1 MATQDIRTDVRRLVI
16 AVPGTTETTETADPR
31 VQVGML
37 TQATMFLPADKF
49 DILFLN
55 YAALYGEGTS
65 YRESRDE
72 GILKLQE
79 LLVKFERDAWEG
91 DEIYLLGYSQGA
103 AIVTLAVKG
112 MRTAY
117 LENPEDNTVVP
128 SILNR
133 IKGIYFLANPHRQP
147 GMIIG
152 PDPGGEGIAFSEEDG
167 WWGELKDRVMEVTAP
182 GDIIGSSDPNTTF
195 LKRLPGY
202 TIDMNWA
209 DLIGWAESVYH
220 MMIKTNPLTLYPELR
235 KEFGILTYLSRYF
248 NTVLALYNYIASNV
262 HVKYHTYRVIGEDTG
277 PVIFAHD
284 ILEKASVSHVD

>member
-1 MATQDIRTDVRRLVI
+1 MATQDIPTDVARLVI

-37 TQATMFLPADKF
+37 AQATMFLPSEKF
-49 DILFLN
+49 QIFFLN
-55 YAALYGEGTS
+55 YAALYGQGKA
-65 YRESRDE
+65 YHESRDE
-72 GILKLQE
+72 GVIKLQE
-79 LLVKFERDAWEG
+79 QLVEFERSARPD

-103 AIVTLAVKG
+103 AIVTLAIKG

-117 LENPEDNTVVP
+117 LENPEMNSVVP
-128 SILNR
+128 SILNK

-152 PDPGGEGIAFSEEDG
+152 PDPGGEGIAFSQEDG
-167 WWGELKDRVMEVTAP
+167 WWGELRDKVMEVTAP

-202 TIDMNWA
+202 TLDMNWA

-220 MMIKTNPLTLYPELR
+220 MMVSTNPLTLYPELR
-235 KEFGILTYLSRYF
+235 QQFGIFTYLNRYF
-248 NTVLALYNYIASNV
+248 NTVLALYNYISSNV
-262 HVKYHTYRVIGEDTG
+262 HVKYATYEVTDGRSG
-277 PVIFAHD
+277 PRLFARD
-284 ILEKASVSHVD
+284 ILIKARMYDAN